1 MVGKNRIVDLIC
13 SEDIRRWGGDFNLV
27 ELKAGEVL
35 LFSNP
40 SCDYVYFPINCII
53 SLSSEGDDGQ
63 HADFALIGNE
73 GVVGAWLFLG
83 DLSNS
88 YRATVEYGGLA
99 FRLPIDVATKEVGQ
113 SGRFRISMLNYL
125 QASITQSLQA
135 AICDAKHSTF
145 ERLSRSLL
153 MWDDRLFRNKVPL
166 DQELIARSVGATV
179 EQVAQEFET
188 LEKQGFVV
196 SSQGQITIT
205 NRLGLEKVACEC
217 YQLVVNEFDRL
228 CPFLDPLSLGDNS
241 NLRV

>member
-1 MVGKNRIVDLIC
+1 M
-13 SEDIRRWGGDFNLV
+13 
-27 ELKAGEVL
+27 
-35 LFSNP
+35 FSNP

-53 SLSSEGDDGQ
+53 TLSSESDDGQ

-73 GVVGAWLFLG
+73 GVVDAWLFLG
-83 DLSNS
+83 DSSNS

-99 FRLPIDVATKEVGQ
+99 FRLPIDVATKEAGK
-113 SGRFRISMLNYL
+113 SGHFRNSMPNYF

-153 MWDDRLFRNKVPL
+153 MRDDRLLRNKVPL

-188 LEKQGFVV
+188 LEKQGLVI
-196 SSQGQITIT
+196 SSYGQITMT
-205 NRLGLEKVACEC
+205 NRLDLEKVACDC

-228 CPFLDPLSLGDNS
+228 CPFWDPLSLGGNI